1 MVAIVFCMERALAR
15 GCMLLW
21 VLFLLAVEWK
31 CGEMG
36 NEVGGELGDLEADP
50 KFAITYTVVL
60 LHFSFWP
67 LVPSEGMS
75 LDEL

>member
-1 MVAIVFCMERALAR
+1 M
-15 GCMLLW
+15 
-21 VLFLLAVEWK
+21 AVEWK

-36 NEVGGELGDLEADP
+36 NEVGSELGDLEADP